1 MAAICQRRPARS
13 RCHLAV
19 LENPVFCALDVES
32 VEAALTLARAIAPY
46 VGGLKL
52 GLEFFNAA
60 GPEAIA
66 RVIGETGLPLF
77 LDLKLHDI
85 PNTVAGGVR
94 AIARLKPALLT
105 VHTQGGA
112 AMMRAARDAAPS
124 ETQVVGVTVL
134 TSLNGEDLNSIGVAD
149 SPQAQVARLAQL
161 AHSSGLDGIVC
172 SAHEVAQ
179 AAAHWPGGSFV
190 VPGLRPAGAD
200 VGDQKRVMTPRQAL
214 NAGATVLVIGRP
226 ITAAANPAA
235 AAAAIAAELA

>member
-77 LDLKLHDI
+77 LDLKLHD
-85 PNTVAGGVR
+85 TVAGGVR

-112 AMMRAARDAAPS
+112 AMMRAARDAAPH
-124 ETQVVGVTVL
+124 ETKVVGVTVL

-190 VPGLRPAGAD
+190 VPGIRPAGGD

>member
-1 MAAICQRRPARS
+1 MA
-13 RCHLAV
+13 HKF
-19 LENPVFCALDVES
+19 PVYCALDVEC
-32 VEAALTLARAIAPY
+32 VEAALRLARAIAPY
-46 VGGLKL
+46 IGGLKL
-52 GLEFFNAA
+52 GLEFFNAL
-60 GPEAIA
+60 GPDAVA
-66 RVIGETGLPLF
+66 RVVGETGLPLF

-112 AMMRAARDAAPS
+112 AMMRAARDAALPD
-124 ETQVVGVTVL
+124 TQVVGVTVL
-134 TSLNGEDLNSIGVAD
+134 TSLNDDDLHSMGVAD
-149 SPQAQVARLAQL
+149 GSQAQVMRLARL

-190 VPGLRPAGAD
+190 VPGIRPAGAD
-200 VGDQKRVMTPRQAL
+200 AGDQKRVMTPRAARD
-214 NAGATVLVIGRP
+214 AGATVLVIGRP
-226 ITAAANPAA
+226 ITAAADPAA